1 MSLCR
6 VICIS
11 NIPCFKIKHVTYIMH
26 LCDFYTKNCSK
37 GAPISHKKC
46 QNCSLNMNQI
56 KFRYVEAMQIE
67 LTVEMYLSAFVRF
80 VSKTTSIYP
89 LILE

>member
-1 MSLCR
+1 
-6 VICIS
+6 
-11 NIPCFKIKHVTYIMH
+11 MH

-56 KFRYVEAMQIE
+56 KFRYVVENMEAMQIE

>member
-1 MSLCR
+1 MPEL
-6 VICIS
+6 
-11 NIPCFKIKHVTYIMH
+11 F
-26 LCDFYTKNCSK
+26 F
-37 GAPISHKKC
+37 
-46 QNCSLNMNQI
+46 NMNQI
-56 KFRYVEAMQIE
+56 KFRYVVENMEAMQIE